1 MTALLAAVLG
11 LTGGLVYGAA
21 DFLGGLSARRA
32 GALRTAALAAT
43 AGLVILFAVS
53 PWLGGRWSGTAL
65 LLGTLSGLSGS
76 IALVLLYACLALGP
90 MSVLSPITALVS
102 ALVPVS
108 WGFAQGERL
117 SPVGLIGLPLALIAV
132 VLVAVVPEK
141 AAVRASPRGIAMA
154 VGSGTFI
161 GIFLVLMDATPA
173 DSGVVPLI
181 ANRGVS
187 AVLMFGA
194 LGMLALRRRGEPVR
208 PWSVRLAALCGLLD
222 GTANVLFLVGVRTGD
237 LTVVSVLT
245 ALYPAGTIALAAIV
259 LKERITRFQALG
271 LLLALTAAAL
281 LAVG

>member
-1 MTALLAAVLG
+1 MTALLAAILG
-11 LTGGLVYGAA
+11 LSGGLVYGAA

-43 AGLVILFAVS
+43 AGLAVLFAVS
-53 PWLGGRWSGTAL
+53 PWLGGRWSGAAL

-102 ALVPVS
+102 ALVPVT
-108 WGFAQGERL
+108 WGFVQGERL
-117 SPVGLIGLPLALIAV
+117 SPVGLIGLPLALLAV
-132 VLVAVVPEK
+132 VLVAVVPER

-161 GIFLVLMDATPA
+161 GIFLVLMDATPT

-181 ANRGVS
+181 ANRSAS

-194 LGMLALRRRGEPVR
+194 LGILALRGRGKPAR

-259 LKERITRFQALG
+259 LKERITRIQALG
-271 LLLALTAAAL
+271 LLLALAAAAL